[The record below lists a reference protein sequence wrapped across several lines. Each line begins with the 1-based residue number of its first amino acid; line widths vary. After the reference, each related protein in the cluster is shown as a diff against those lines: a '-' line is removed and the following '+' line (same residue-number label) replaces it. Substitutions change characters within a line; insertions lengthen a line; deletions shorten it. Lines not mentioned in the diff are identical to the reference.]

1 MRWWRSRGFLVR
13 EKAATAAAAGW
24 GLAGE
29 GVRSVRERRDEIW
42 HLERLGVGAATVL
55 TPVSLDSR
63 HCIFL

>member
-1 MRWWRSRGFLVR
+1 MR